1 MRILAE
7 RGTHEAELIPDGA
20 EDEKL
25 LEQMFATIEKHPRM
39 GAALVRH
46 IGEKHSSL
54 VLTEAAQ

>member
-7 RGTHEAELIPDGA
+7 RGTHQAELIPDGA

-25 LEQMFATIEKHPRM
+25 LDQIFAAIEKYPRM